1 MAQLV
6 DALVI
11 FFFFPIWFLWARLLM
26 RIYKSYAWGLRRSS
40 EAQRRC
46 INGGG
51 GRTMNW

>member
-1 MAQLV
+1 VHLQKL
-6 DALVI
+6 
-11 FFFFPIWFLWARLLM
+11 RL
-26 RIYKSYAWGLRRSS
+26 GLRRSS